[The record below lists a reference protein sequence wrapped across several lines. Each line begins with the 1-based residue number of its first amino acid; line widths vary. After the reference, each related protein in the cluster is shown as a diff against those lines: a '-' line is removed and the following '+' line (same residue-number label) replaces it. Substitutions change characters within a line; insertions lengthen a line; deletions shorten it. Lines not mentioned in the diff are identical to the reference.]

1 MQVDGALEAQAAAA
15 ARTKEDGLWW
25 GFGGHQ
31 RLGHE
36 LLPQEAMGAGRPV
49 RTGPQSLTSAFQIAD
64 NIVFQRCLVPP
75 VLLQRRESP

>member
-15 ARTKEDGLWW
+15 ARTKEDGLWC

-49 RTGPQSLTSAFQIAD
+49 
-64 NIVFQRCLVPP
+64 
-75 VLLQRRESP
+75 